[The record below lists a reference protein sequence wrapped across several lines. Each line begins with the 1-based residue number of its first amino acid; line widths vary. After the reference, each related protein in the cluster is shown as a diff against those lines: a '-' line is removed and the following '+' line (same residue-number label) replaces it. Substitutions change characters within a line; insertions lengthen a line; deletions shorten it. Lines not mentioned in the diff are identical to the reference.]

1 MLYLQHFTHIIISYS
16 TKSPPDVVHFV
27 SAENSLEAAS
37 TPETKFN
44 ASSQRTEG
52 MTEIHEGIVKDAVIN
67 KSWVM
72 LPMNE
77 CSFLFIC
84 IELVMMI
91 WFLSVIYAY
100 HIHIHL
106 DISTSPPHK

>member
-16 TKSPPDVVHFV
+16 TKSPPNVVHFV

-37 TPETKFN
+37 SPETKFN

-67 KSWVM
+67 KSWMM

-100 HIHIHL
+100 HIHL
-106 DISTSPPHK
+106 DRDISKSPPYT

>member
-27 SAENSLEAAS
+27 SAENALEAAS
-37 TPETKFN
+37 SPETKFN

-52 MTEIHEGIVKDAVIN
+52 MTEIHEGIVKVDAVIN
-67 KSWVM
+67 KSWVNVAYERV
-72 LPMNE
+72 LI
-77 CSFLFIC
+77 FVHV
-84 IELVMMI
+84 VMMI

-100 HIHIHL
+100 HIHIHR
-106 DISTSPPHK
+106 DISTSD